1 MEFLN
6 AINQVTTAQLEFFAV
21 ATILVMIV
29 FATGFVFGRST
40 RSREVKVPVEVLH
53 ALATA
58 RFSPRMDGRGAR
70 ADSKEDKIED
80 EIEHLLDHV
89 EHHEKDFNHAKAHVL
104 HELDRIIHD
113 YGSTPD
119 LAELHKKVEHAHNI
133 PEIVAALKWYISRHH
148 H

>member
-6 AINQVTTAQLEFFAV
+6 SVNAVTTTQLEFFAV
-21 ATILVMIV
+21 AVVLTMTV
-29 FATGFVFGRST
+29 FSGGFVLGRTT

-53 ALATA
+53 ALASA
-58 RFSPRMDGRGAR
+58 RFMPRTDASHAK
-70 ADSKEDKIED
+70 ADNKEDKIEH
-80 EIEHLLDHV
+80 EIEALLDHV
-89 EHHEKDFNHAKAHVL
+89 EHHEKDFAHAKSHVI

-119 LAELHKKVEHAHNI
+119 LAELHKKVEHTHNI
-133 PEIVAALKWYISRHH
+133 PEIVAALKWYINRHH